1 MKSLWKQK
9 TKIEFFHN
17 KLNIIDNFPIIEY
30 KDLKLKW
37 AKKVREDFQNRAKK
51 GDNNIPGF
59 THLSRCPG
67 IFELFKYG
75 YVVPLHEDIK
85 INYKKGVGF
94 EWQTS
99 GAFHSGNNPNN
110 LSIEGQ
116 FDSSSNQQR
125 PNSFIHL
132 IPRPPWAAEFIMKI
146 NTGWHVIAPKG
157 LKFLMLPI
165 AYPDTFDFT
174 STTGVLDP
182 SMSAEINFQMYWN
195 ATEPE
200 TIIQAGTPLG
210 HLIPLSEKKYE
221 MVQRIMNQ
229 QDKDWVKK
237 FHNARE
243 SSFWPMK
250 MHNKIID
257 MYNKHWHGYDTE

>member
-9 TKIEFFHN
+9 TNIEFFHH
-17 KLNIIDNFPIIEY
+17 KLSIVDNFPIIEY
-30 KDLKLKW
+30 KDLKLQW
-37 AKKVREDFQNRAKK
+37 VKKAREDFQNRAKK

-75 YVVPLHEDIK
+75 YVVTLHEDIK
-85 INYKKGVGF
+85 IKKKDIGI
-94 EWQTS
+94 EWQAS
-99 GAFHSGNNPNN
+99 GSFHSPFNNPDN
-110 LSIEGQ
+110 LVLEGQ
-116 FDSSSNQQR
+116 FDSNDQQ
-125 PNSFIHL
+125 PSNSFVDL
-132 IPRPPWAAEFIMKI
+132 IPRPPWTANFLIKI
-146 NTGWHVIAPKG
+146 STGWHVIAPKG
-157 LKFLMLPI
+157 VKFLLLPI
-165 AYPDTFDFT
+165 AYPDTFTFT
-174 STTGVLDP
+174 STTGILDP
-182 SMSAEINFQMYWN
+182 SIATEINFQMYWN
-195 ATEPE
+195 STESE
-200 TIIQAGTPLG
+200 TIIRAGTPLG

-257 MYNKHWHGYDTE
+257 MYNKHWHGYETK